1 MPGRHFTSEQKTKIA
16 REAIE
21 AGNASLVG
29 RRYQIHGTVV
39 ARWARAL
46 QQNGD
51 AGFRQNRTASEPRPD
66 AELRCL
72 ASENERLKRLLG
84 EKDLEI
90 MILKDALK
98 KTDRSGQRR

>member
-1 MPGRHFTSEQKTKIA
+1 MPGRQFTSEQKTKIA

-39 ARWARAL
+39 ARWAKTL
-46 QQNGD
+46 QQHGD
-51 AGFRQNRTASEPRPD
+51 ACFRQTRVASEPKPD
-66 AELRCL
+66 AEARAL
-72 ASENERLKRLLG
+72 AIENERLKRLLG

-90 MILKDALK
+90 AIIKDALK
-98 KTDRSGQRR
+98 KTDRSAQRR